1 MAGPNRYLSIL
12 TEAHALS
19 TGEPRTKSVQN
30 LYCFRRSILGGAPS
44 KTAAVTAFKT
54 SVQVPLLACLSVSY
68 VGDYTHV
75 RWLDDPL
82 DPYTTA
88 ANSVVGGVSGDSLPS
103 LNNVY
108 IELGSGYRGRSNRGA
123 KHYGPIGESSTVLD
137 HLSAGSLTDWATF
150 TTAFLA
156 GFTAADGY
164 YYTPFL
170 VSQLKSTFNPTTAT
184 VVGVDIT
191 TCAVRTVL
199 GMMRR
204 RAEFRR

>member
-1 MAGPNRYLSIL
+1 MAGPNKYLSIL
-12 TEAHALS
+12 VEAHALS

-30 LYCFRRSILGGAPS
+30 LYCFRRTVLGGSPS
-44 KTAAVTAFKT
+44 KSSAVTAFKAT
-54 SVQVPLLACLSVSY
+54 IGVPLLACLSISY
-68 VGDYTHV
+68 VGDYTHA

-82 DPYTTA
+82 DPYLTA
-88 ANSVVGGVSGDSLPS
+88 AYSVVGGVSGDSLPS

-108 IELGSGYRGRSNRGA
+108 IELGSGYRGQSNRGS

-150 TTAFLA
+150 TAAYLT
-156 GFTAADGY
+156 GFTAGDGFVY
-164 YYTPFL
+164 VPFL
-170 VSQLKSTFNPTTAT
+170 VSAKRSTFNPTTAT

-191 TCAVRTVL
+191 TASVRSVL